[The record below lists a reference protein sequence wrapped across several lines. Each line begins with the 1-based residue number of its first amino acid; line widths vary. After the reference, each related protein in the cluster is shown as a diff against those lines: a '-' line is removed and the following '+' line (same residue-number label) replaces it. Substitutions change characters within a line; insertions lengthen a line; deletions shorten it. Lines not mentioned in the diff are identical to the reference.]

1 MDKLNSAESIRGLA
15 ALAVVFSHLGLS
27 FFPYLHHFDESES
40 PRYALEHWIY
50 HSPFAFWYSGTAA
63 VFVFFVLSGFVLT
76 YAVMRQ
82 PSKIK
87 TKIKTMLIKRYPR
100 LAIPALLSCLLVW
113 ALFLIFDID
122 SHAAN
127 GWLQMYVTQDISFKE
142 AFYEGTIGAFL
153 FADSDT
159 NWVLWTMQ
167 IELIGSLLLF
177 LLLYCYSI
185 SKLLFLVLSMLLPLL
200 ALYLKGEGFFLGMSS
215 FVIGIFF
222 YFYRRS
228 IKLPY
233 AFVVVL
239 IGLYLAGAHNTSHS
253 YQWICNLLGERTYEY
268 CNFLAGVLIVYA
280 VLMSKELSAW
290 LD

>member
-1 MDKLNSAESIRGLA
+1 
-15 ALAVVFSHLGLS
+15 
-27 FFPYLHHFDESES
+27 
-40 PRYALEHWIY
+40 
-50 HSPFAFWYSGTAA
+50 
-63 VFVFFVLSGFVLT
+63 
-76 YAVMRQ
+76 
-82 PSKIK
+82 
-87 TKIKTMLIKRYPR
+87 
-100 LAIPALLSCLLVW
+100 
-113 ALFLIFDID
+113 
-122 SHAAN
+122 
-127 GWLQMYVTQDISFKE
+127 MYVTQDISFKE

-185 SKLLFLVLSMLLPLL
+185 SKLLFLVLSVLLPLL

-290 LD
+290 LDRPALIWLGKISFSVYLIHLIILYVIGLPILNLLLSYGFDYLVAALMSCLVFIVCTLFFSEFYSRWVDHFAIKISQKVANYF